1 MIFKFYANSN
11 FDNLFLGQTMQK
23 VAGRMGIQIANPK
36 VVSIPDDRTDSYV
49 KQLRNLVDPSVQ
61 MVMTL
66 VPQQKS
72 DRYGKDR
79 FSIFFSFFRDN
90 LLQ

>member
-1 MIFKFYANSN
+1 
-11 FDNLFLGQTMQK
+11 MQK
-23 VAGRMGIQIANPK
+23 VAGKMGIQIANPK

-72 DRYGKDR
+72 DRYGEDR
-79 FSIFFSFFRDN
+79 
-90 LLQ
+90 LLKYFQVHLAQYFQGELFHSSCYQEIVLH

>member
-1 MIFKFYANSN
+1 
-11 FDNLFLGQTMQK
+11 MQK
-23 VAGRMGIQIANPK
+23 VAGKMGIQIANPK

-72 DRYGKDR
+72 DRYGKNLHSNSFHDFFPTLLSR
-79 FSIFFSFFRDN
+79 WNIFF
-90 LLQ
+90 

>member
-1 MIFKFYANSN
+1 
-11 FDNLFLGQTMQK
+11 MQK

-72 DRYGKDR
+72 DRYGKNC
-79 FSIFFSFFRDN
+79 ILYSFRV
-90 LLQ
+90 

>member
-1 MIFKFYANSN
+1 
-11 FDNLFLGQTMQK
+11 MQK
-23 VAGRMGIQIANPK
+23 VAGKMGIQIANPK

-72 DRYGKDR
+72 DRYGEDR
-79 FSIFFSFFRDN
+79 
-90 LLQ
+90 LLKYFQVHLAQ